1 MSKYAQYYP
10 IFHIFHS
17 ECLAGRLLG
26 SCHSSFQNVPSAF
39 YLIHRSSQNFY
50 NGLKAPRRPASSFCL
65 RTHLLFTP
73 SLSSG
78 QDSLVTGSG
87 TSQPLGGLLVL
98 NCYCL
103 CLDYAPLSQ
112 RPVNFFP
119 CFSFH
124 SKATFPV
131 KPPYEKFQP
140 IIPHSSLF
148 LLLGIY
154 YYTIL
159 YNVHT
164 NLYFQFTSQT
174 ISSLRMESFGFLHF
188 CIPLCLSHSK

>member
-1 MSKYAQYYP
+1 MVSKLLEGLHLHFVFEL
-10 IFHIFHS
+10 IFYFLLHS
-17 ECLAGRLLG
+17 ALART
-26 SCHSSFQNVPSAF
+26 
-39 YLIHRSSQNFY
+39 
-50 NGLKAPRRPASSFCL
+50 ASSL
-65 RTHLLFTP
+65 VPEQSSHLAAYWSLIAIASAWIMLP
-73 SLSSG
+73 SHN
-78 QDSLVTGSG
+78 G
-87 TSQPLGGLLVL
+87 T
-98 NCYCL
+98 
-103 CLDYAPLSQ
+103 
-112 RPVNFFP
+112 VNFFP
-119 CFSFH
+119 CFRFH

-174 ISSLRMESFGFLHF
+174 ISSLRMESFVSFRHF